1 MSSLS
6 NDLDLLESLSKKI
19 SDLIFEGDFSLIP
32 EMDSQRQ
39 KIIKKIIDNN
49 LIEFNFS
56 PRVCKL
62 IEDNNK
68 LINFTEAKIA
78 QSSKKR
84 NIFNKRLKAYSY
96 NR

>member
-1 MSSLS
+1 MTSLAK
-6 NDLDLLESLSKKI
+6 DLDLLESLSKKI
-19 SDLIFEGDFSLIP
+19 SDLIFEGDFSFIP
-32 EMDSQRQ
+32 EIDSQRQ

-49 LIEFNFS
+49 LIDFNFS
-56 PRVCKL
+56 PRVRKI
-62 IEDNNK
+62 IENNNK

-84 NIFNKRLKAYSY
+84 NIFNKRLKAYSH

>member
-1 MSSLS
+1 MTSLAK
-6 NDLDLLESLSKKI
+6 DLDLLESLSKKI

-32 EMDSQRQ
+32 EIDSQRQ

-49 LIEFNFS
+49 LIDFNFS
-56 PRVCKL
+56 PRVRKI
-62 IEDNNK
+62 IENNNK
-68 LINFTEAKIA
+68 LINFTEGKIA

-84 NIFNKRLKAYSY
+84 NIFNKRLKAYSH